1 MLMDQLIIVFS
12 SKNVARL
19 ALEFCYFFGQVYARE
34 YRAPAAVSLDPQ
46 IVEHALRLLPLFD
59 ALLELLVLVA

>member
-12 SKNVARL
+12 SKNVVCL
-19 ALEFCYFFGQVYARE
+19 ALEFRYFFGQVYARE
-34 YRAPAAVSLDPQ
+34 YRASAAVALDIQ

-59 ALLELLVLVA
+59 VLLELLVLVA